1 MNGLVPNP
9 CAGSCETVPEGFFA
23 FVLRALEEVTL
34 WRRKA
39 RFEKQSGIAE
49 TICRHLQ
56 KQVMLIFIAI
66 LLHFLRQMIWEKSAD
81 PVHDLVTQM
90 ARNKFETA
98 GKAVEP
104 ALEGEQPG
112 QPAGSQIPDGQK
124 DILTV
129 LFSDIE
135 RTAVHILGINRQIF
149 EMSKHV
155 AADLGEFGRVIRAD
169 VKEFGLLVFGKS
181 IEANGEN
188 HDLPGAT

>member
-39 RFEKQSGIAE
+39 RFEKQSGIAA

-56 KQVMLIFIAI
+56 KQVMLIVSAI
-66 LLHFLRQMIWEKSAD
+66 LLHFRPQMNWEKSAD
-81 PVHDLVTQM
+81 PVHDLVAQM

-98 GKAVEP
+98 VKAVEP
-104 ALEGEQPG
+104 ALEGKKFG
-112 QPAGSQIPDGQK
+112 QPVGSKIPDRQK

-129 LFSDIE
+129 RFSDIE
-135 RTAVHILGINRQIF
+135 RTAVHILGINRQVV
-149 EMSKHV
+149 ELRKHV
-155 AADLGEFGRVIRAD
+155 AADFAEF
-169 VKEFGLLVFGKS
+169 
-181 IEANGEN
+181 
-188 HDLPGAT
+188 